1 MGEPHRVPSPEEHD
15 GTAGYHPH
23 ESPPSMLV
31 PLGVLTLGAIA
42 AGFVFAPWFIDG
54 EAFWGGSIFYNEALV
69 HALHDVPLPVKLAAT
84 IAMLLG
90 LLFAWL
96 AYIRDTSIPQKA
108 AEQLGPIYQFF
119 YNKWYFDELYRAI
132 FVRPAFWSGRQFW
145 QRGDI
150 GLIDRFGPNGAA
162 RLVSLG
168 SVAAK
173 RLQTG
178 YLYSYALVMLLGLV
192 AAVTWVLV

>member
-1 MGEPHRVPSPEEHD
+1 
-15 GTAGYHPH
+15 
-23 ESPPSMLV
+23 MLV
-31 PLGVLTLGAIA
+31 PLGVLTLGAVA
-42 AGFVFAPWFIDG
+42 AGFLFSH
-54 EAFWGGSIFYNEALV
+54 AFLDRADFWQGSIFYNEPLI
-69 HALHDVPLPVKLAAT
+69 HAMHGVPLLVKLSAT
-84 IAMLLG
+84 IAMVIG
-90 LLFAWL
+90 LALAWL
-96 AYIRDTSIPQKA
+96 AYIKNTTVPEKT
-108 AEQLGPIYQFF
+108 AEQLGPIYRFL

-132 FVRPAFWSGRQFW
+132 FVRPAFWFGQLFW
-145 QRGDI
+145 QRGDV

-173 RLQTG
+173 RMQTG